1 MSKQV
6 ETLMTCHRYICITRT
21 ICINPFKLL
30 HSSSESKAVFYASD
44 QDVNAMDYCAED
56 LGLPPGFKK
65 SASASNLLD
74 IDNSLEKSHALS
86 KSLDFLDTLPVE
98 TDHQSRS
105 CEILDITEDNFPRR
119 KSQTLPTPKSSPQF
133 AKKYLRSISVGHFGS
148 KKFNIGRKMSSVI
161 PWNQQR

>member
-1 MSKQV
+1 
-6 ETLMTCHRYICITRT
+6 
-21 ICINPFKLL
+21 
-30 HSSSESKAVFYASD
+30 
-44 QDVNAMDYCAED
+44 MDYCAED
-56 LGLPPGFKK
+56 LGVPPGFKK

-74 IDNSLEKSHALS
+74 IDNSLEKSTALS

-98 TDHQSRS
+98 TDNQSRS
-105 CEILDITEDNFPRR
+105 CEILDMTEENFQRR